1 MIKHEYI
8 RFIQTL
14 DDESVSDDVRKISNI
29 VLNNL
34 DILIPLTTSHGKRVK
49 EMVRLAQEGWNSAS
63 TEILISDE
71 QLTEH
76 SLPFDK
82 LKNLSVGP
90 FRGFARKEEFDLNS
104 NRVLIYGPNGTGK
117 TSFCE
122 ALEYCLLGNVAAAE
136 NKRFR
141 NQESY
146 LKNAI
151 IKSFISP
158 VLIGVKNEDNS
169 QKEFP
174 VIPDESLYRFCFV
187 EKIRIDNFSNI
198 AAQVPAKQNELISI
212 LFGLEGF
219 SDFVRNFTDSMDRYI
234 DIEGEKS
241 LILKQKSVDLESYKE
256 QIEITIPQELKVL
269 ESDEKTLAEEY
280 NKSYTFPQMVLELSG
295 SEDKK
300 GLIDLLDEE
309 LLEPIAEKNNLTISG
324 LRETKQSLD
333 NNISLCNTK
342 KKELSSA
349 SEQVSYKKLYEAVSQ
364 LKTVNSDICPAC
376 HTPLSDVVVDPFQK
390 AETELIKLQYLS
402 ELQEEIKSLDDK
414 INNLLSDLSKTINK
428 CCKFDPEDN
437 ILSAFR
443 IEEGKPVT
451 IDWWQSLNEE
461 FEDNII
467 PWGLVESYVM
477 RFESEDVKISEAQ
490 NKRKDK
496 QEELKRLRIFKEK
509 IIRLQTRKD
518 TLSSSL
524 TKAKVEVD
532 NFEKSN
538 ASLIKEVENEKDII
552 IQNLA
557 ISKAYADFV
566 QKLNNYKNNL
576 PGILVADLGEKI
588 VELYNKFNRNDP
600 SFVQLESIQLPLQQN
615 ERLEVSFKGNPTV
628 FYDAL
633 HVLSEGHI
641 RCLGLSILMAKNL
654 KENCPLLIFDDP
666 VNAIDDEHRSA
677 IRQTIFEDS
686 YYIDKQVILACHGE
700 EFFKDIQNDMTVEQA
715 KQIKRIS
722 FLHNTE
728 DYNIKVDHNSTPRN
742 YIVAARLHYDKGEI
756 RDSLGKARKALE
768 VLTKNK
774 LWKYVN
780 KNYNRKPLSISLTG
794 PKSPIELRNLS
805 EQLKSKISES
815 DFNCPNKNTIL
826 EPLNTI
832 LGINGNLK
840 EWRYLNSGAHN
851 DTDRSEYDQPTVNKI
866 LTCLEQLDDA
876 LVQL

>member
-141 NQESY
+141 NQDSY

-151 IKSFISP
+151 TKSFVSP

-376 HTPLSDVVVDPFQK
+376 HT
-390 AETELIKLQYLS
+390 
-402 ELQEEIKSLDDK
+402 
-414 INNLLSDLSKTINK
+414 
-428 CCKFDPEDN
+428 
-437 ILSAFR
+437 
-443 IEEGKPVT
+443 
-451 IDWWQSLNEE
+451 
-461 FEDNII
+461 
-467 PWGLVESYVM
+467 
-477 RFESEDVKISEAQ
+477 
-490 NKRKDK
+490 
-496 QEELKRLRIFKEK
+496 
-509 IIRLQTRKD
+509 
-518 TLSSSL
+518 
-524 TKAKVEVD
+524 
-532 NFEKSN
+532 
-538 ASLIKEVENEKDII
+538 
-552 IQNLA
+552 
-557 ISKAYADFV
+557 
-566 QKLNNYKNNL
+566 
-576 PGILVADLGEKI
+576 
-588 VELYNKFNRNDP
+588 
-600 SFVQLESIQLPLQQN
+600 
-615 ERLEVSFKGNPTV
+615 
-628 FYDAL
+628 
-633 HVLSEGHI
+633 
-641 RCLGLSILMAKNL
+641 
-654 KENCPLLIFDDP
+654 
-666 VNAIDDEHRSA
+666 
-677 IRQTIFEDS
+677 
-686 YYIDKQVILACHGE
+686 
-700 EFFKDIQNDMTVEQA
+700 
-715 KQIKRIS
+715 
-722 FLHNTE
+722 
-728 DYNIKVDHNSTPRN
+728 
-742 YIVAARLHYDKGEI
+742 
-756 RDSLGKARKALE
+756 
-768 VLTKNK
+768 
-774 LWKYVN
+774 
-780 KNYNRKPLSISLTG
+780 
-794 PKSPIELRNLS
+794 
-805 EQLKSKISES
+805 
-815 DFNCPNKNTIL
+815 
-826 EPLNTI
+826 
-832 LGINGNLK
+832 
-840 EWRYLNSGAHN
+840 
-851 DTDRSEYDQPTVNKI
+851 
-866 LTCLEQLDDA
+866 
-876 LVQL
+876 